1 MACAYF
7 LPQTATREGGR
18 LVKRHSSTEIEQKLA
33 TASSLA
39 TTGASQQAICL
50 QLGISVMTL
59 HRWRKGFRAAVK
71 SEDAEAM
78 WQENKRLRNIAANIL
93 LATQVLRERYLDALG
108 RQKVIESTR
117 PRSPSRRREQ
127 SSEVAGLETASG

>member
-7 LPQTATREGGR
+7 LPETATREGGR
-18 LVKRHSSTEIEQKLA
+18 PVKRHSPTEIAQKLA
-33 TASSLA
+33 AASSLA

-59 HRWRKGFRAAVK
+59 HRWRKGFRAAEK
-71 SEDAEAM
+71 SEDAEAV
-78 WQENKRLRNIAANIL
+78 WQENRRLRNIAANIL

-108 RQKVIESTR
+108 RQEVIESAR
-117 PRSPSRRREQ
+117 LRSPSRRREHN
-127 SSEVAGLETASG
+127 SEVAGLEPASG